1 MFFEREPKPL
11 MPGESSNISIP
22 SNFDSLKAG
31 FNAALYGG
39 GSGSNSY
46 WFNRQEVW
54 GPIIDEIESEYG
66 ETFENPST
74 FGAGMMLTGFGGDPL
89 LAKRA
94 EQKIYDWA
102 EQNKDNISAELYDA
116 IKPEAINQ
124 RSLEIKQSYER
135 DLAELA
141 EVDPGLGMGVL
152 RFTGQV
158 ASGFGDPSTAITMP
172 FGGWSKSLWKQMF
185 QNAAINAGVGAF
197 SEVDVARWYDELGLE
212 YTAEQFAVNIGLNA
226 AFGAALPVAGRG
238 IATGVGLTAEAGRL
252 TVAQAKKG
260 WEAIAKTRPD
270 AIPAEDRALA
280 TALDTQDQ
288 IQNSNPLTGFD
299 HSSEALAAFEHQQRL
314 DQAHR
319 ALQSGQRIEISEE
332 PVAVVDPNK
341 LEPQLEARGAGDL
354 DNLDGRRYKFNVTEL
369 EVDAAVFQFKRG
381 GDEFGVTERLQGVK
395 EWDYDAAGDVMVFEY
410 ADGRRVIADGHQ
422 RLGLARRI
430 MANDPSQDIV
440 LYGTLKREVDGHTE
454 LSVRLDAAMKNIA
467 EGTGTALDA
476 ATALKIDPSRLDNLP
491 PKSALVQHARNL
503 ARLDDEAYDLV
514 EQGYVDERFAGVVGA
529 VIDDKELH
537 VPALKV
543 LRQVK
548 PDSLVEAEAVARQ
561 VAAAPKETTTTVDLF
576 GEQQVIESLYA
587 ERAKI
592 LSSAI
597 NQIKR
602 DKAAFANINKNASRL
617 EAEGN
622 KIERD
627 ANQKRVS
634 NDAQA
639 IAFLQ
644 ATANRKGPLSD
655 ALNNAARA
663 AKQDG
668 NFNAATDRFVG
679 DIRGAIEAGDF
690 DRVSRS
696 DVERTFQPPNEVSTN
711 KSEPQQEITE
721 FAEPGG
727 EGTAREIERLERDI
741 FGDDGKKFPTQ
752 KEITEM
758 IANDE
763 IAPDY
768 RYYLNLEDGVE
779 IPTSLIKP
787 IRARA
792 DGIVKSKKFMA
803 IAAKSE
809 LGMLPPEQRMSK
821 RGPVQ
826 VHDDGDGTYT
836 LLDGNST
843 YAIAS
848 EAGMPVLPARV
859 LTMEEFAAATQSKAM
874 GYILKP
880 EVKFEDDGVTPK
892 KPKRRIVNVQDA
904 DVAEFDVFSREQKS
918 RTPNKSLDE
927 ALERGE
933 KNHKDLAEIAE
944 SIADELGIFVSQPK
958 VKSRE
963 RAQKKLD
970 RKYKNADGS
979 YRFGGL
985 TDIARTGFIIEKID
999 ELDKVVNA
1007 LAARG
1012 LHVINEGF
1020 EFTPLGYFD
1029 AKLNVIFEDN
1039 TMGEVQ
1045 LWVPGMLEAK
1055 GDRSVVTHQHLPENA
1070 SDLGIGKMPGDD
1082 RYMPGWSGHDY
1093 YEVFTDTTR
1102 LDFTPEMRLEA
1113 QDRQLAK
1120 YGAVQADLDDEF
1132 KAFIG
1137 SLSQSAP
1144 KTLDEIKASFSL
1156 ISGDR
1161 SSVSTTAGSIEAQ
1174 SPSPQARANVL
1185 SDETTTGVSPS
1196 ILNQRMDV
1204 PPVTDV
1210 ELRTE
1215 YTTTELTAAGEQVVI
1230 PGAERISDRELA
1242 QRKMDDLLTGRTD
1255 PMPEGSLFDEA
1266 RTADLFDDPDMM
1278 IRLEDEDGNV
1288 STNTISEIKQM
1299 VKDEDD
1305 FLKQLE
1311 VCQI

>member
-1 MFFEREPKPL
+1 M
-11 MPGESSNISIP
+11 
-22 SNFDSLKAG
+22 
-31 FNAALYGG
+31 
-39 GSGSNSY
+39 
-46 WFNRQEVW
+46 
-54 GPIIDEIESEYG
+54 
-66 ETFENPST
+66 
-74 FGAGMMLTGFGGDPL
+74 
-89 LAKRA
+89 
-94 EQKIYDWA
+94 
-102 EQNKDNISAELYDA
+102 
-116 IKPEAINQ
+116 
-124 RSLEIKQSYER
+124 
-135 DLAELA
+135 
-141 EVDPGLGMGVL
+141 
-152 RFTGQV
+152 
-158 ASGFGDPSTAITMP
+158 
-172 FGGWSKSLWKQMF
+172 
-185 QNAAINAGVGAF
+185 
-197 SEVDVARWYDELGLE
+197 
-212 YTAEQFAVNIGLNA
+212 
-226 AFGAALPVAGRG
+226 
-238 IATGVGLTAEAGRL
+238 
-252 TVAQAKKG
+252 
-260 WEAIAKTRPD
+260 
-270 AIPAEDRALA
+270 
-280 TALDTQDQ
+280 
-288 IQNSNPLTGFD
+288 
-299 HSSEALAAFEHQQRL
+299 
-314 DQAHR
+314 
-319 ALQSGQRIEISEE
+319 
-332 PVAVVDPNK
+332 
-341 LEPQLEARGAGDL
+341 
-354 DNLDGRRYKFNVTEL
+354 
-369 EVDAAVFQFKRG
+369 
-381 GDEFGVTERLQGVK
+381 
-395 EWDYDAAGDVMVFEY
+395 
-410 ADGRRVIADGHQ
+410 
-422 RLGLARRI
+422 
-430 MANDPSQDIV
+430 
-440 LYGTLKREVDGHTE
+440 
-454 LSVRLDAAMKNIA
+454 
-467 EGTGTALDA
+467 
-476 ATALKIDPSRLDNLP
+476 
-491 PKSALVQHARNL
+491 
-503 ARLDDEAYDLV
+503 
-514 EQGYVDERFAGVVGA
+514 
-529 VIDDKELH
+529 
-537 VPALKV
+537 
-543 LRQVK
+543 
-548 PDSLVEAEAVARQ
+548 VEAEAVARQ
-561 VAAAPKETTTTVDLF
+561 VAASPKETTIEVDLF
-576 GEQQVIESLYA
+576 GERQIVESLYA

-592 LSSAI
+592 LSNAI

-602 DKAAFANINKNASRL
+602 DRAAFANINKNASRL

-627 ANQKRVS
+627 ANQKRVN
-634 NDAQA
+634 NDAEA

-663 AKQDG
+663 AKESG

-679 DIRGAIEAGDF
+679 DIRAAVESGDF

-696 DVERTFQPPNEVSTN
+696 DIERSFQPPNEVRTN
-711 KSEPQQEITE
+711 KSEPQQEVTE

-727 EGTAREIERLERDI
+727 EGTVREVERLERDF

-752 KEITEM
+752 EEITEM

-809 LGMLPPEQRMSK
+809 LGMLPPEQRMTK

-859 LTMEEFAAATQSKAM
+859 LTMEEFAAATQSKSM
-874 GYILKP
+874 KYILKP

-892 KPKRRIVNVQDA
+892 KPKRRIVNVQEA
-904 DVAEFDVFSREQKS
+904 DSAEFAVFSREQKS

-933 KNHKDLAEIAE
+933 KNHNDLAEIAE

-963 RAQKKLD
+963 RAQAKLD

-985 TDIARTGFIIEKID
+985 TDIARTGFIIEKVD
-999 ELDKVVNA
+999 ELDNVVKA
-1007 LAARG
+1007 LADRG

-1070 SDLGIGKMPGDD
+1070 SDLGIGKKPGDD
-1082 RYMPGWSGHDY
+1082 GYMPGWSGHDY
-1093 YEVFTDTTR
+1093 YEAFESKNPAI
-1102 LDFTPEMRLEA
+1102 TPEMRLEA
-1113 QDRQLAK
+1113 QDRQLVK
-1120 YGAVQADLDDEF
+1120 YGSVQADLDDEF

-1144 KTLDEIKASFSL
+1144 KTLDEIRASFSL

-1161 SSVSTTAGSIEAQ
+1161 SSVSTTSGSIEAQ

-1196 ILNQRMDV
+1196 IINQRMDV
-1204 PPVTDV
+1204 PPLNDV

-1266 RTADLFDDPDMM
+1266 RTADLFDDPDMT
-1278 IRLEDEDGNV
+1278 IRLEDEDGNQ
-1288 STNTISEIKQM
+1288 STKTISEIKQM
-1299 VKDEDD
+1299 VKDEDN

-1311 VCQI
+1311 VCEI

>member
-22 SNFDSLKAG
+22 SNFESLKAG

-74 FGAGMMLTGFGGDPL
+74 FGTGMMLTGFGGDPL

-124 RSLEIKQSYER
+124 RALEIKQSYER

-141 EVDPGLGMGVL
+141 EVDPGLGMGAL
-152 RFTGQV
+152 RFAGQV

-212 YTAEQFAVNIGLNA
+212 YTGEQFAINIGLNA
-226 AFGAALPVAGRG
+226 AFGAGLPLAGRG
-238 IATGVGLTAEAGRL
+238 IATGVGLTKEVGSL

-260 WEAIAKTRPD
+260 WEAIAKVRPD

-288 IQNSNPLTGFD
+288 IQDSNPLIGSD
-299 HSSEALAAFEHQQRL
+299 HNSNAQAEFEHQQRL

-319 ALQSGQRIEISEE
+319 ALQSDQRMEIPEE
-332 PVAVVDPNK
+332 PVALVDPNK
-341 LEPQLEARGAGDL
+341 LEPQLDTKGTGEL
-354 DNLDGRRYKFNVTEL
+354 DNLDGRKYKFRAADL
-369 EVDAAVFQFKRG
+369 EVDASVFQFKRG
-381 GDEFGVTERLQGVK
+381 GDEFGVSEKLKDATTWQ
-395 EWDYDAAGDVMVFEY
+395 YDNAGDIMVFEY

-440 LYGTLKREVDGHTE
+440 MYGILKREVDGHTP
-454 LSVRLDAAMKNIA
+454 LSVRLDAAMKNIT
-467 EGTGTALDA
+467 EGTGTVLDA
-476 ATALKIDPSRLDNLP
+476 ATALKIDPSRIEGLT
-491 PKSALVQHARNL
+491 KSAFVEHANNL
-503 ARLDDEAYDLV
+503 TRLSDEAYDLV
-514 EQGYVDERFAGVVGA
+514 EQGYVDEKYAGVVGA

-644 ATANRKGPLSD
+644 ATANRKGSLSD
-655 ALNNAARA
+655 ALSNAARA

-727 EGTAREIERLERDI
+727 EGTVREIERLERDI

-758 IANDE
+758 IANDV

-779 IPTSLIKP
+779 IPTKLIKP

-792 DGIVKSKKFMA
+792 DGIDKSKKFMA

-809 LGMLPPEQRMSK
+809 LGMLPPEQRMTK

-848 EAGMPVLPARV
+848 EAGMPVLPAKV
-859 LTMEEFAAATQSKAM
+859 LTMEEFAAATQSKSM
-874 GYILKP
+874 KYILKP

-892 KPKRRIVNVQDA
+892 KPKRRIVNVQEA
-904 DVAEFDVFSREQKS
+904 DSAEFSVFSREQKS

-933 KNHKDLAEIAE
+933 KNHNDLAEIAE

-958 VKSRE
+958 VKSRD
-963 RAQKKLD
+963 RAQQKLD

-985 TDIARTGFIIEKID
+985 TDIARTGFIIEKVD
-999 ELDKVVNA
+999 ELDNVVKA

-1070 SDLGIGKMPGDD
+1070 SDLGIGKKPGDKG
-1082 RYMPGWSGHDY
+1082 YMPGWSGHDY
-1093 YEVFTDTTR
+1093 YEAFESKNPAI
-1102 LDFTPEMRLEA
+1102 TPEMRLEA
-1113 QDRQLAK
+1113 QDRQLVK
-1120 YGAVQADLDDEF
+1120 YGAVQEDLDDEF

-1161 SSVSTTAGSIEAQ
+1161 SSVSTTSGSMGAQ

-1196 ILNQRMDV
+1196 IINQRMDV

-1266 RTADLFDDPDMM
+1266 RTADLFDDPDML

-1305 FLKQLE
+1305 FLQQLE